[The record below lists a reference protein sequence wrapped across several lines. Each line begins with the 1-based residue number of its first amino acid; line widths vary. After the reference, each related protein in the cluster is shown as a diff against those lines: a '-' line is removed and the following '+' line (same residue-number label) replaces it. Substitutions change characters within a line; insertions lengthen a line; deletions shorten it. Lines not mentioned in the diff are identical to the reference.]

1 VVLET
6 PQRGAKKAVVDHAC
20 KNAQEAL
27 TRKLVESAS
36 TEKNLAAVQKL
47 FGLEKIPERI
57 EVYDN
62 SHIQGQFAVGAMI
75 VAGKEGFIKNA
86 YRKFTIQNRLETR
99 GARHEEKVDISAAPA
114 FKDGDDY
121 GMMREVF
128 TRRFSRALKENTVL
142 PDLVLI
148 DGGAGQLST
157 VMAVMQE
164 LGLEHVPLVG
174 IAKGVDRNAGRER
187 FFLPNKHPFTL
198 PPNDPVLFY
207 LQRLRDEVHRF
218 AITTHR
224 AKRSKAITQNT
235 LDEVAG
241 IGAARKKALLQ
252 HFGSAKAVKDAAL
265 QDLENVRG
273 ISKAIARKVYEH
285 FHA

>member
-1 VVLET
+1 
-6 PQRGAKKAVVDHAC
+6 
-20 KNAQEAL
+20 
-27 TRKLVESAS
+27 
-36 TEKNLAAVQKL
+36 
-47 FGLEKIPERI
+47 
-57 EVYDN
+57 
-62 SHIQGQFAVGAMI
+62 M
-75 VAGKEGFIKNA
+75 
-86 YRKFTIQNRLETR
+86 
-99 GARHEEKVDISAAPA
+99 
-114 FKDGDDY
+114 
-121 GMMREVF
+121 
-128 TRRFSRALKENTVL
+128 VL

-164 LGLEHVPLVG
+164 LGLAHIPLVG

-187 FFLPNKHPFTL
+187 FFLPHKQPFTL

-235 LDEVAG
+235 LDEVTG

-252 HFGSAKAVKDAAL
+252 HFGSAKAVKGAAL

-273 ISKAIARKVYEH
+273 ISKAIARKIYEH
-285 FHA
+285 FRG